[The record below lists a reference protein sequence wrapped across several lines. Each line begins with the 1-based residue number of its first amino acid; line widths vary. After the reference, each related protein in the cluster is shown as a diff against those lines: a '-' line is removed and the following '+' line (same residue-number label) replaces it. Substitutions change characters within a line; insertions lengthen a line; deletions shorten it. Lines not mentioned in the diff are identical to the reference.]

1 MKEFTLKLF
10 DIRGFWN
17 DKEGLTLHEFIALWV
32 MIIWAATMVSIGIVA
47 LILTLKD
54 KPLSNFWLQYLD
66 MFCDI
71 PLAVIIGLF
80 GINFSD
86 GLGEG
91 IGKGLSNLKQFKQE
105 QKYEPTVS
113 KIQNIDDINYE
124 NNNQQKES

>member
-10 DIRGFWN
+10 NIRGFWN

-80 GINFSD
+80 GQNAF
-86 GLGEG
+86 GEF
-91 IGKGLSNLKQFKQE
+91 GKGLNGLKQVRQE
-105 QKYEPTVS
+105 QQYNPNVS
-113 KIQNIDDINYE
+113 EIRNIDEDKLEKND
-124 NNNQQKES
+124 N

>member
-32 MIIWAATMVSIGIVA
+32 MIIWAATMVSIGIIA

-80 GINFSD
+80 GQNAF
-86 GLGEG
+86 GKLGEG
-91 IGKGLSNLKQFKQE
+91 INGLKQVRQE
-105 QKYEPTVS
+105 QQHQSTVS
-113 KIQNIDDINYE
+113 KIE
-124 NNNQQKES
+124 NVDKDEGN

>member
-1 MKEFTLKLF
+1 MKTFILKLL

-17 DKEGLTLHEFIALWV
+17 DEEGLTLHEFIALWV

-54 KPLSNFWLQYLD
+54 KQLSNFWLQYLD

-80 GINFSD
+80 GQNAF
-86 GLGEG
+86 GEF
-91 IGKGLSNLKQFKQE
+91 GKGLNGLKQVRQE
-105 QKYEPTVS
+105 QQYQSTVS
-113 KIQNIDDINYE
+113 KIE
-124 NNNQQKES
+124 NVDKEN